1 MFSLLTKLKSILNL
15 VQHHIIKKG
24 HKFYKECDNLTFKA
38 KNLYNQALYR
48 IRQSFIKTG
57 KFISFP
63 VLRKQLASENQ
74 VDFRAMSSQV
84 SKEVL
89 RKLDKNWKAF
99 FASLRAYK
107 KTPSKFKGSPKL
119 PSYKDKT
126 KGRFVAEFYNPE
138 AISKKWLRQGLIK
151 LSGTSIKLT
160 TKLKNIKQ
168 VRIVPKYGYF
178 VIEVVYQV
186 PDVVL
191 KPFNN
196 KVASVDLGVNNL
208 ASIVFNTGDK
218 PLIINGKPLKSIN
231 QYYNKTKAKLM
242 SYIGDKGS
250 SRRIEK
256 LTLKRNNK
264 VKDYL
269 HKSTTLLANHI
280 ASQDITKTIIGWNI
294 GVKQEVNIG
303 KRNNQNFV
311 SLPLYQFVQTLSYK
325 LKLKGIDV
333 IEQEESYTSKCSFLD
348 TEPIQKHKTYK
359 GKRLKRGLFESSN
372 GTKINADINA
382 AYNIGRKAVP
392 NAYKVDGIEVLPL
405 TPIKM
410 KNLYKIV

>member
-1 MFSLLTKLKSILNL
+1 MNL
-15 VQHHIIKKG
+15 VQQHIIKKG
-24 HKFYKECDNLTFKA
+24 HKFYKECDNLTFRA

-48 IRQSFIKTG
+48 IRQLFIKTG
-57 KFISFP
+57 EIISFP
-63 VLRKQLASENQ
+63 ELRKQLASENQ

-89 RKLDKNWKAF
+89 RKLDKNWKSF
-99 FASLRAYK
+99 FAANKAYK
-107 KTPSKFKGSPKL
+107 KEPSKFKASPKL
-119 PSYKDKT
+119 PTYKHKT
-126 KGRFVAEFYNPE
+126 KGRFIAEFYNPE
-138 AISKKWLRQGLIK
+138 AISKKWLRQGIIK
-151 LSGTSIKLT
+151 LSGTSIVLT
-160 TKLKNIKQ
+160 TKLKKIKQ
-168 VRIVPKYGYF
+168 VRIIPKFNCF

-186 PDVVL
+186 ADVPI
-191 KPFNN
+191 KPFNGQ
-196 KVASVDLGVNNL
+196 VASIDLGVNNL
-208 ASIVFNTGDK
+208 AAIAFNTGDK

-242 SYIGDKGS
+242 SYIGDKGT

-264 VKDYL
+264 VKDYI

-294 GVKQEVNIG
+294 GIKQEVNIG
-303 KRNNQNFV
+303 KKNNQNFV
-311 SLPLYQFVQTLSYK
+311 NLPLYKFVQTLSYK
-325 LKLKGIDV
+325 LKLKGVDV

-348 TEPIQKHKTYK
+348 NETIQKHEIYK
-359 GKRLKRGLFESSN
+359 GKRIKRGLFKSAN

-392 NAYKVDGIEVLPL
+392 NAYRADGIEVLPL

-410 KNLYKIV
+410 NNLYKKI